1 MAENIYIN
9 NEPKNKFGIIQWK
22 KMIDDTEA
30 ILKNLGISINPKDNV
45 SNLSIGQR
53 QMVEI
58 IKALVSNAKLIVM
71 DEPSATLSKDEY
83 LTLIKVI
90 NDLKSKGITIIYIS
104 HRLDELFEVGD
115 NITVLRDGKH
125 IITSDIKDINISEL
139 VEYMIG
145 KKINNDLISIAN
157 DDISDEVILKIK
169 NLNNKKLKNIC
180 FDVHKK
186 EIVGLYGLVGSGR
199 TEILRAIFGADSI
212 SSGEILYKNNELKNI
227 TPRKAINMG
236 IGLLP
241 ENRKYQG
248 LNLIFKIWE
257 NESIISLNKF
267 TKGIFLDY
275 KEILKTCESYVQKL
289 NIKTPNIYVETN
301 NLSGGNQQK
310 VIFSKWIIKECDLF
324 LIDEPTQ
331 GIDVGAKEEIYKIMI
346 DIVKNDKSI
355 LIVSSEIEE
364 LVKVCNRIL
373 VVYDGQIV
381 GEFNDPIS
389 DQNDILKLSISGEA
403 K

>member
-1 MAENIYIN
+1 
-9 NEPKNKFGIIQWK
+9 
-22 KMIDDTEA
+22 MIDDTEA